1 MNLEYILKLCK
12 KNRQIMLLSYG
23 GYKFLTE
30 GHVAVMVQGICP
42 KWTVD
47 DYFTAIGGDKEV
59 KDIFTLTDNTE
70 NPQPVID
77 VDELKELQPL
87 KYSLTSGKQTYKM
100 FVMADGKIMI
110 IQEKYLDVF
119 RDEFAPEYYYRDNPL
134 EPNVYV
140 VVSGI
145 CVGIIMAMYFDMQQL
160 ADFGGTLSEGF
171 KRNLKDG
178 FLDMGGQIEITD

>member
-1 MNLEYILKLCK
+1 
-12 KNRQIMLLSYG
+12 MLLSYG

-59 KDIFTLTDNTE
+59 KDIFTLTDNTGK
-70 NPQPVID
+70 PQPVID

-87 KYSLTSGKQTYKM
+87 KYSLTSGKKTYKM

-119 RDEFAPEYYYRDNPL
+119 GMNLRRN
-134 EPNVYV
+134 
-140 VVSGI
+140 
-145 CVGIIMAMYFDMQQL
+145 II
-160 ADFGGTLSEGF
+160 
-171 KRNLKDG
+171 
-178 FLDMGGQIEITD
+178 IEIIR